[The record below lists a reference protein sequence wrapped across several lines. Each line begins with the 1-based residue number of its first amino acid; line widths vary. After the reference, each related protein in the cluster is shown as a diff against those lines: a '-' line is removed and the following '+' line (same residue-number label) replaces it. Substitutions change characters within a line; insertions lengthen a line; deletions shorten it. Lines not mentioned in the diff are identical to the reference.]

1 MSQSNMGNVFFYD
14 TERSYLSA
22 FADIFNNKSFNTFTT
37 DNLYQLLRYAKE
49 ITPDVMIFNLSDFG
63 SPDAQTLEM
72 LKTLTTGKN
81 FPIIVLQ
88 SPLKRRDSHPRIA
101 HYLTMP
107 ADYEKL
113 VDIIESYGPGGKTP
127 QIMLLDRY
135 LAQPDPLHLR
145 LRQKGYDFF
154 EVHNADAALN
164 YLQKNRPQNIWIEY
178 IPEFIGL
185 KPLLTH
191 QRVFYV
197 DRHQDIA
204 EIEKFLQ

>member
-1 MSQSNMGNVFFYD
+1 MPQTHLGNVFFYD

-22 FADIFNNKSFNTFTT
+22 FSDIFNSKSFNTFTT

-63 SPDAQTLEM
+63 SPDAQTLER
-72 LKTLTTGKN
+72 LKNFTTDKK

-88 SPLKRRDSHPRIA
+88 SAMFRRDSHPRIA
-101 HYLTMP
+101 HYLNMP
-107 ADYEKL
+107 TDYEKL
-113 VDIIESYGPGGKTP
+113 VDIIESYGPGGKTH

-135 LAQPDPLHLR
+135 SSQPDTLHLQ
-145 LRQKGYDFF
+145 LWQKGYDFF
-154 EVHNADAALN
+154 EIHNADAALN
-164 YLQKNRPQNIWIEY
+164 YLEKNQPQNVWIEY
-178 IPEFIGL
+178 VPEFIGL
-185 KPLLTH
+185 KHLIRHP
-191 QRVFYV
+191 RIFYV